1 MSPPGTA
8 VAWKNTAVPFIVTA
22 WVLGE
27 TVMEFTPDSTTETDD
42 VPVHAEHPPDEA
54 VIVAVPDCTPVAIPE
69 VCPIDT
75 VVASLEDQT
84 TPEVSVFWLP
94 SLKVPVAV
102 IWNVSFTLR
111 DNPEGPTET
120 PVNVGFTKKPRQLV
134 ARAKVASAAKAPIS
148 RSFCFVDDILVDT
161 PWARAC
167 SVPVPFFEGSVC
179 KNCSREDFA
188 LVTTA
193 VPELQAR
200 NHLCHSPLSILFS
213 FRTPSQSPLAK
224 KRHAG
229 PSRFSWSKRENGQR
243 RGTGQTICLT

>member
-8 VAWKNTAVPFIVTA
+8 VAWKNTAVPFMVTA

-27 TVMEFTPDSTTETDD
+27 IVMEFTPDSTTETDD
-42 VPVHAEHPPDEA
+42 VPVHAVHPPDEA
-54 VIVAVPDCTPVAIPE
+54 VIVAVPDCNPVAIPE

-94 SLKVPVAV
+94 SSKVPVAV

-120 PVNVGFTKKPRQLV
+120 PVNVGFTKKPRQLI
-134 ARAKVASAAKAPIS
+134 ARAKVASAEKAPIS

-167 SVPVPFFEGSVC
+167 SVPVRFF
-179 KNCSREDFA
+179 
-188 LVTTA
+188 
-193 VPELQAR
+193 
-200 NHLCHSPLSILFS
+200 
-213 FRTPSQSPLAK
+213 
-224 KRHAG
+224 
-229 PSRFSWSKRENGQR
+229 
-243 RGTGQTICLT
+243 